1 VVATRLH
8 DPSLE
13 DLFRESYA
21 RLVASLSMAF
31 GWPAAEDAVQEA
43 FARAAAR
50 WERIGRHD
58 NPGAWI
64 RRVAINK
71 LIDGRRRGVRRKA
84 AEARASQGD
93 ALDSP
98 TDSAQDVEA
107 ALAALT
113 ERQRLYVVL
122 HYVDDL
128 KIREI
133 AELMSVSESAV
144 KSGLSDA
151 RRKLFEELGDDDES

>member
-1 VVATRLH
+1 MVCAQVH
-8 DPSLE
+8 DASLE
-13 DLFRESYA
+13 DVFRDSYA

-43 FARAAAR
+43 FAKAAAR
-50 WERIGRHD
+50 WERIGRYD

-71 LIDGRRRGVRRKA
+71 LIDGRRRGLRRKA
-84 AEARASQGD
+84 AEASSAQ
-93 ALDSP
+93 AATTKPP
-98 TDSAQDVEA
+98 TESAQDVEA
-107 ALAALT
+107 ALAALP
-113 ERQRLYVVL
+113 ERQRLYAVL
-122 HYVDDL
+122 YYVEDL

-133 AELMSVSESAV
+133 AALVRVSEGAV

-151 RRKLFEELGDDDES
+151 RRKLFEELGDDYES